1 MNPARDSVPVFKPRA
16 RAHGLDSLAVRIRLG
31 ELLMLRAQ
39 LQKDVEEHALRVTSN
54 AVREV
59 GDPDPPSYDPVEALK
74 GGPVSCFATACS
86 TLPSVHLQCGRASS
100 GS

>member
-1 MNPARDSVPVFKPRA
+1 M
-16 RAHGLDSLAVRIRLG
+16 RLG

-39 LQKDVEEHALRVTSN
+39 LQKDVEEHASRVSSN

-74 GGPVSCFATACS
+74 GRPVSCFAIAWII
-86 TLPSVHLQCGRASS
+86 LPSVHLQCGRARS